1 MAKFNLNTWAPLEE
15 HILLTNL
22 IHMKG
27 NMNGKKYDYHSIHLM
42 KLHDALNE
50 TFLHFRTMYN
60 AYTGPRA
67 FLPHSAIN
75 LSVKT
80 PAEVGSSTVQSSL
93 DLSVPEGGSPYLL
106 NPAGGGQVPP
116 GYNSVPNANNVSSPQ
131 ILDLTRTTNM
141 IR

>member
-1 MAKFNLNTWAPLEE
+1 
-15 HILLTNL
+15 
-22 IHMKG
+22 
-27 NMNGKKYDYHSIHLM
+27 
-42 KLHDALNE
+42 
-50 TFLHFRTMYN
+50 MYN

-106 NPAGGGQVPP
+106 NPSGGGQVPT

-141 IR
+141 IRYFASLYTKTTSK

>member
-1 MAKFNLNTWAPLEE
+1 MAIFWYKINDNNYIMKCYF
-15 HILLTNL
+15 IL
-22 IHMKG
+22 
-27 NMNGKKYDYHSIHLM
+27 SHLH
-42 KLHDALNE
+42 KPN
-50 TFLHFRTMYN
+50 FCRTMYN

-80 PAEVGSSTVQSSL
+80 PAEVGSSTAVQSSL

-106 NPAGGGQVPP
+106 NPTGGGQVPT

>member
-1 MAKFNLNTWAPLEE
+1 
-15 HILLTNL
+15 
-22 IHMKG
+22 MKG
-27 NMNGKKYDYHSIHLM
+27 M
-42 KLHDALNE
+42 KNITMFTTVLLFIYFRKTDKLSSLPN
-50 TFLHFRTMYN
+50 FFYYRTMYN

-106 NPAGGGQVPP
+106 NPSGGGQVPT

-141 IR
+141 IRLITNFD

>member
-1 MAKFNLNTWAPLEE
+1 
-15 HILLTNL
+15 
-22 IHMKG
+22 MKG
-27 NMNGKKYDYHSIHLM
+27 NRNGKKYDNHSIHLM

-50 TFLHFRTMYN
+50 TLLHFRTMYN